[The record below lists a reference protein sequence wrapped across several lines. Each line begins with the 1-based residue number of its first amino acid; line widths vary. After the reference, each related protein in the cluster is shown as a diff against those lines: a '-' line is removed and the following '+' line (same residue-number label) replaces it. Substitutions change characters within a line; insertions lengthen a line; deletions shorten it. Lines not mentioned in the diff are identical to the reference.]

1 MAAIIALA
9 ALRARALTRGGS
21 LAAFIVGTITFASG
35 GLAYAAILLAFFVTS
50 VALGRVGKARKG
62 RLTDVG
68 KLGARD
74 AAQVLANGG
83 VATLCALPLALVSV
97 SGPWFAAIVAAFAGA
112 YAAATADTWGTEIG
126 TLVRAAPRSIVTWRP
141 IAAGL
146 SGGVTAAGTL
156 AEVAGAACIGI
167 VASASLRLLPG
178 VTELREAFPLAGAL
192 AVTLGGITG
201 ALVDSLL
208 GGTLQE
214 LRRCPVCERAC
225 EIDPHTCGSPT
236 SIVRGLPGVSNDL
249 VNGAA
254 TLTGALVAGALA
266 VLWYARA

>member
-1 MAAIIALA
+1 M
-9 ALRARALTRGGS
+9 
-21 LAAFIVGTITFASG
+21 
-35 GLAYAAILLAFFVTS
+35 LAFFASS
-50 VALGRVGKARKG
+50 VALGRIGKARKG
-62 RLTDVG
+62 QLTDVG

-83 VATLCALPLALVSV
+83 VATACALPLALVV
-97 SGPWFAAIVAAFAGA
+97 LPGPWFVALVAAFAGA

-126 TLVRAAPRSIVTWRP
+126 TLVRAAPRSIVTLRP

-156 AEVAGAACIGI
+156 AEVAGAVFIGV
-167 VASASLRLLPG
+167 VAAGSLRLLPG
-178 VTELREAFPLAGAL
+178 FADLREAFPLAGAL
-192 AVTLGGITG
+192 AATLGGITG

-214 LRRCPVCERAC
+214 LRRCPVCERSC

-236 SIVRGLPGVSNDL
+236 SIVRGLRGFSNDL

-266 VLWYARA
+266 ARWYARA